1 MMDLKTFRRGA
12 VIFRQG
18 DAGDCMYDIQHGRVG
33 IYYDYDG
40 PDEKLL
46 AELYPDKIFG
56 EMGLLDAAPR
66 SATAVAM
73 EDDTVLYAISEE
85 EFFSYFETNPSKV
98 LLLMQQM
105 CSRLRRTSRDYVEAF
120 RTMYETVET
129 QNSGKKKSLSLKDAI
144 RRFSEYYKGFDYF
157 AHY

>member
-18 DAGDCMYDIQHGRVG
+18 DAGDCMYDIQQGRVG

-73 EDDTVLYAISEE
+73 EDGTVLYAISEE

-105 CSRLRRTSRDYVEAF
+105 CSRLRRTSRDYVEAC